1 MAKIEGNYP
10 GTRMCFRSGTT
21 AENLDGFSG
30 NGIYT
35 SESRG
40 PAENLDGFSGNGIYT
55 SESRGP
61 MDSTRVLHAVRTVW
75 ASLPS
80 FRNYVEREYRFCN

>member
-1 MAKIEGNYP
+1 MAKLEGNYP
-10 GTRMCFRSGTT
+10 GTRMCFRSGT
-21 AENLDGFSG
+21 S
-30 NGIYT
+30 
-35 SESRG
+35 
-40 PAENLDGFSGNGIYT
+40 AENLDGFSGNGIYT